1 MKKNIFKIIL
11 LIAIDQ
17 MLKFI
22 IINTVGV
29 SGKAITVVPKL
40 LSIIYVENSGAA
52 FGMFL
57 ERFFLIAL
65 DIVIIVFLIRLSTS
79 KKFNFSNNFKSGMSL
94 IIAGGAGNL
103 IDRIF
108 RGHVIDYIDVSGM
121 FNFPVFNFSDI
132 CIVVGVM
139 MSFVIILIETVK
151 SQEKSLDIKE

>member
-29 SGKAITVVPKL
+29 SGKAITVIPRL

>member
-29 SGKAITVVPKL
+29 SGKAITVIPKL